1 MSVTTRSPSTVSLS
15 EQAFLASVDVW
26 LNDHRTEF
34 VADLLDWVSI
44 PSVSD
49 EEHAAQGAPF
59 GPQVARMLDRVRERA
74 TELGFESSTHEGYAV
89 TILGDPAPSVNDDGA
104 SPGSTPRTSDT
115 QPALGTLTTLGNT
128 PPAASG
134 TRHATPG
141 STQQPITNSEHAT
154 TNSRHASDTPAT
166 PTQPEIG
173 LVSHLDVVPAGDGW
187 TLDPYTPFEREGFV
201 VGRGSS
207 DNKGPAVVDLY
218 LLRLFR
224 DLGIPLRHR
233 LRVIYGGSEESGM
246 ADISYYA
253 KHGPVPGFSLVTD
266 GPFPVNF
273 AQKGGL
279 NLYLHLPTGPVLKSL
294 TGGVAINAVPSSA
307 QVLLGDAHPAAIR
320 AKLAELPADIRD
332 DLDVVAGPDGT
343 ELHARG
349 RSGHAA
355 FPGGTR
361 NAVLVL
367 ARALVEA
374 ELVRN
379 GDLAAARFLATVLA
393 TPYGDGSGVAFEDEI
408 SGQLTQNGG
417 LVRPEGDGIALHID
431 IRYPVTASSETIRDR
446 FRDLLAPIGG
456 SLVGYDDAPPFYI
469 NPDSPVVGI
478 LQDVFTGVS
487 GIDSPPFAMGG
498 GTHSRVLPN
507 AITFGPGFAHL
518 RNSGDDG
525 AAPHPSFIPSGHGSP
540 HGPDEF
546 VWLDDLFTAFRI
558 YALALLRLDKEL
570 DHE

>member
-1 MSVTTRSPSTVSLS
+1 MSITTRSRSTVTRN
-15 EQAFLASVDVW
+15 EREFLAAVDAW
-26 LNDHRTEF
+26 LDAHRPEF
-34 VADLLDWVSI
+34 IADLLDWVAI

-49 EEHAAQGAPF
+49 EEHASPGAPF
-59 GPQVARMLDRVRERA
+59 GPQIARVFDRVRERA
-74 TELGFESSTHEGYAV
+74 AELGFESSTHDGYAV
-89 TILGDPAPSVNDDGA
+89 SILGDPAPSVNDAGA
-104 SPGSTPRTSDT
+104 STGSTSRTRDT
-115 QPALGTLTTLGNT
+115 QHTTTDPATTT
-128 PPAASG
+128 PP
-134 TRHATPG
+134 
-141 STQQPITNSEHAT
+141 
-154 TNSRHASDTPAT
+154 
-166 PTQPEIG
+166 QPEIG

-187 TLDPYTPFEREGFV
+187 TLDPYAPFERDGFV

-224 DLGIPLRHR
+224 DLGTPLQHR
-233 LRVIYGGSEESGM
+233 LRVIYGGAEESGM
-246 ADISYYA
+246 TDISYYA
-253 KHGPVPGFSLVTD
+253 KHGPVPKFSLVTD

-279 NLYLHLPTGPVLKSL
+279 NLYLHLPTGSVLKSL

-307 QVLLGDAHPAAIR
+307 QVLLGDAHPSAIR
-320 AKLAELPADIRD
+320 AKISALPADIRD
-332 DLDVVAGPDGT
+332 DLDVVAGPEGT

-361 NAVLVL
+361 NAILVL

-374 ELVRN
+374 KLVRN
-379 GDLAAARFLATVLA
+379 GDLAAARLLATILA

-408 SGQLTQNGG
+408 SGKLTQNGG

-431 IRYPVTASSETIRDR
+431 IRYPVTASSETIRNR
-446 FRDLLAPIGG
+446 FRDLLTPIGG
-456 SLVGYDDAPPFYI
+456 SLVGYDDAQPFYI
-469 NPDSPVVGI
+469 NPDSPVVRL
-478 LQDVFTGVS
+478 LQGVFRGVS

-507 AITFGPGFAHL
+507 AITFGPSFRHL
-518 RNSGDDG
+518 HLSGDDG

>member
-1 MSVTTRSPSTVSLS
+1 MSITTRSRSTITRS
-15 EQAFLASVDVW
+15 EREFLTAVDAWLDEHRAEFLA
-26 LNDHRTEF
+26 
-34 VADLLDWVSI
+34 DLIDWVAI
-44 PSVSD
+44 PSVSN
-49 EEHAAQGAPF
+49 EEHAAPGAPF
-59 GPQVARMLDRVRERA
+59 GPHIARMFDRVRERA
-74 TELGFESSTHEGYAV
+74 TELGFESSAHDGYAV
-89 TILGDPAPSVNDDGA
+89 SILGDPVPSVNDDGA
-104 SPGSTPRTSDT
+104 
-115 QPALGTLTTLGNT
+115 
-128 PPAASG
+128 
-134 TRHATPG
+134 AT
-141 STQQPITNSEHAT
+141 
-154 TNSRHASDTPAT
+154 T

-187 TLDPYTPFEREGFV
+187 TLDPYAPFERDGFV

-233 LRVIYGGSEESGM
+233 LRVIYGGAEESGM

-253 KHGPVPGFSLVTD
+253 KHGPVPRFSLVTD

-279 NLYLHLPTGPVLKSL
+279 NLYLHLPTGSVLKSL

-307 QVLLGDAHPAAIR
+307 QVLLGDAHPSAIR
-320 AKLAELPADIRD
+320 AKISTLPADIHD

-355 FPGGTR
+355 FPDGTR
-361 NAVLVL
+361 NAILVL

-379 GDLAAARFLATVLA
+379 GDLAAARLLATILA

-408 SGQLTQNGG
+408 SGKLTQNGG
-417 LVRPEGDGIALHID
+417 LVRPEGDGITLHID
-431 IRYPVTASSETIRDR
+431 IRYPVTASSETIRHQ
-446 FRDLLAPIGG
+446 FRELIAPIGG
-456 SLVGYDDAPPFYI
+456 SLVSYDDAPPFYI
-469 NPDSPVVGI
+469 EPDGPEVRL
-478 LQDVFTGVS
+478 LQGVFRGVS
-487 GIDSPPFAMGG
+487 GIDAPPFVMGG
-498 GTHSRVLPN
+498 GTHSRVLPG
-507 AITFGPGFAHL
+507 AITFGPGFRHL
-518 RNSGDDG
+518 YTSGDDG
-525 AAPHPSFIPSGHGSP
+525 EAPHPSFIPSGHGSP

-546 VWLDDLFTAFRI
+546 VWVDDLFTAFRI

>member
-1 MSVTTRSPSTVSLS
+1 MSITTRSRSTVTRN
-15 EQAFLASVDVW
+15 EREFLAAVDVW
-26 LNDHRTEF
+26 LDAHRAEF
-34 VADLLDWVSI
+34 IADLLDWVAI

-49 EEHAAQGAPF
+49 EEHASPRAPF
-59 GPQVARMLDRVRERA
+59 GPHIARIFDRVCERA
-74 TELGFESSTHEGYAV
+74 AELGFESSTHDGYAIS
-89 TILGDPAPSVNDDGA
+89 ILGDPAPSVHSGNQH
-104 SPGSTPRTSDT
+104 TTN
-115 QPALGTLTTLGNT
+115 PATT
-128 PPAASG
+128 PP
-134 TRHATPG
+134 
-141 STQQPITNSEHAT
+141 
-154 TNSRHASDTPAT
+154 
-166 PTQPEIG
+166 QPEIG

-187 TLDPYTPFEREGFV
+187 TLDPYAPFERDGFV

-207 DNKGPAVVDLY
+207 DNKGPAVTDLY

-224 DLGIPLRHR
+224 DLGIPLQHR
-233 LRVIYGGSEESGM
+233 LRVIYGGAEESDM
-246 ADISYYA
+246 ADIAYYA
-253 KHGPVPGFSLVTD
+253 KHSPAPRFSLVTD

-294 TGGVAINAVPSSA
+294 TGGLAINAVPSSA
-307 QVLLGDAHPAAIR
+307 QVLLGDAHPSTIR
-320 AKLAELPADIRD
+320 ARISALPADIRD

-355 FPGGTR
+355 FPDGTR
-361 NAVLVL
+361 NAILVL

-379 GDLAAARFLATVLA
+379 GDLAAARLLAAVLA

-408 SGQLTQNGG
+408 SGKLTQNGG

-446 FRDLLAPIGG
+446 FRDLLTPIGG

-469 NPDSPVVGI
+469 NPDSPVVRL
-478 LQDVFTGVS
+478 LQGVFRGVS

-498 GTHSRVLPN
+498 STHSRVLPN
-507 AITFGPGFAHL
+507 AITFGPGFRHL
-518 RNSGDDG
+518 HLSGDEV
-525 AAPHPSFIPSGHGSP
+525 PHPSFIPSGHGSP